1 MLFFKMMP
9 FFLNVIVNNR
19 KVLFLT
25 FFPYICLMIWIVNTK
40 GIGWSFFGG
49 MALFPVLLV
58 GCSLYIMKKFMKKMQ
73 EDPLAAFLG
82 DSFNTKEMF
91 GKNMK
96 APLDAQSLKDLL
108 NNSSLSNN
116 ERQQSKKQMK
126 AKKNANSNVS
136 AKVGEV
142 EDVSFKEK

>member
-1 MLFFKMMP
+1 MP

-25 FFPYICLMIWIVNTK
+25 FFPYVCLMIWIINTK
-40 GIGWSFFGG
+40 GFGFAFLGG
-49 MALFPVLLV
+49 MVLFPVLLV
-58 GCSLYIMKKFMKKMQ
+58 GCSLYIMRKFMKKMQ

-82 DSFNTKEMF
+82 DSFNSKEIF
-91 GKNMK
+91 GESMK

-108 NNSSLSNN
+108 NNSTLSNS
-116 ERQQSKKQMK
+116 RQKSTKKQMN
-126 AKKNANSNVS
+126 AKKSSNGNLD
-136 AKVGEV
+136 KKNEV